1 MNDLE
6 QVEVVNKKNKDSL
19 ICLLSRESFLCLS
32 RKIPIKKEEKKKES
46 KKYE

>member
-19 ICLLSRESFLCLS
+19 ICLLSRESFVS
-32 RKIPIKKEEKKKES
+32 VKENTNKKGRKKERK
-46 KKYE
+46 